1 MPNCILEAKDIRKT
15 FLFKGALV
23 VVLNKL
29 QFSIREGQFVS
40 IVGPSGCGKSTF
52 LELLAGITK
61 PDNGNIYLE
70 GNEIT
75 GKTGFLGYMPQ
86 DDLLFPWLTTIQNIL
101 LPVKVQGKNEKEAR
115 KKIIEL
121 LPLFGLMNYTDHLP
135 YQLSGGLKQRVALLR
150 TYMSSAEIL
159 LLDEPLAKLDALTRS
174 QLQTW
179 LKDIVHLLNLTVILV
194 THDIDEAIMLSD
206 RIDLMSINPGTFM
219 ESIYLDRN
227 APLSAEEQL
236 KLKTKIRSKLVNG
249 EEKSENGKKNGER
262 EKSDKVI

>member
-1 MPNCILEAKDIRKT
+1 M
-15 FLFKGALV
+15 
-23 VVLNKL
+23 
-29 QFSIREGQFVS
+29 
-40 IVGPSGCGKSTF
+40 
-52 LELLAGITK
+52 
-61 PDNGNIYLE
+61 
-70 GNEIT
+70 
-75 GKTGFLGYMPQ
+75 
-86 DDLLFPWLTTIQNIL
+86 
-101 LPVKVQGKNEKEAR
+101 AR

-179 LKDIVHLLNLTVILV
+179 LKDIVHLLNLTIILV
-194 THDIDEAIMLSD
+194 THDVDEAIMLSD

-227 APLSAEEQL
+227 SPLSAE
-236 KLKTKIRSKLVNG
+236 
-249 EEKSENGKKNGER
+249 
-262 EKSDKVI
+262 

>member
-1 MPNCILEAKDIRKT
+1 MTPDCILEAKNIRKT
-15 FLFKGALV
+15 FLFKGSLV
-23 VVLNKL
+23 VVLDKL
-29 QFSIREGQFVS
+29 QFCIQEGQFVS

-52 LELLAGITK
+52 LELLAGITN

-101 LPVKVQGKNEKEAR
+101 LPVKVQGKDEKEAR

-150 TYMSSAEIL
+150 YMCSADIL
-159 LLDEPLAKLDALTRS
+159 LLDEPLANLDALTRS
-174 QLQTW
+174 QLQSW

-206 RIDLMSINPGTFM
+206 RIDLMGINPGTFI
-219 ESIYLDRN
+219 ESIKLDRN
-227 APLSAEEQL
+227 NPLTAEEQL
-236 KLKTKIRSKLVNG
+236 KLKIKLRSQLVNG
-249 EEKSENGKKNGER
+249 ESNNDIK
-262 EKSDKVI
+262 